1 MAMINAEA
9 KCIHDGEEIKLRKKD
24 SHALGLLCYAES
36 ELQNRMADYCAE
48 FTGEDASILDQV
60 HGEIAA
66 HTCAVV
72 FDELADIINDIAS
85 AMIHDAEAKKKAKC
99 F

>member
-1 MAMINAEA
+1 MINAKA
-9 KCIHDGEEIKLRKKD
+9 KCIRDGEEITLRKKD

-36 ELQNRMADYCAE
+36 ELQNKMDDYCNE
-48 FTGEDASILDQV
+48 FMGEDASILDQV

-72 FDELADIINDIAS
+72 FDKLADIINDIAS
-85 AMIHDAEAKKKAKC
+85 AMIDDAKDNH
-99 F
+99 

>member
-1 MAMINAEA
+1 MSIQGEA
-9 KCIHDGEEIKLRKKD
+9 AVMVEVELKKED
-24 SHALGLLCYAES
+24 SHALGLLCYAET
-36 ELQNRMADYCAE
+36 ELQERMADYCNE
-48 FTGEDASILDQV
+48 FMGEDASILDQV

-85 AMIHDAEAKKKAKC
+85 AMIEDAEAKKKAQC